1 MIKPI
6 SKVSSHRKKYKIKN
20 YKDLTFKA
28 KNLTVCQDKIDNGV
42 LLYNALVYI
51 PKATVVTQFF
61 SVDNKHFFINDQS
74 GVYMCQYGS
83 CSKVGEI
90 NSPIVSFL
98 PVKIYGQKEVLVA
111 DEFGAF
117 IIGQDERIANFPM
130 CKTLC
135 FHNGR
140 IFTAIDNTITF
151 FNQFDMENNSVSF
164 TVAGT
169 IALDKDAG
177 EIQGFMSNGENLYCI
192 CNNAI
197 FKITCADENINF
209 KVQRE
214 DIFGLDIKDKS
225 FASNFG
231 QCFFISCGKLYI
243 FDGNLKSKDMLLNNF
258 DFTIVNNAK
267 YNKNHYVLTAKDDEK
282 NKFCYIFD
290 LLTENESMI
299 YPNEDIIAGEKYI
312 VVDGVAKELFRGASL
327 QDKKFISNPIIM
339 ADGISTVCS
348 MSVEV
353 GSACTLKI
361 SGDFGN
367 KYYSLTSGFNDI
379 LVNLSSRSLKLEFTA
394 QNQNFFIDNLC
405 IVYKQRGE

>member
-1 MIKPI
+1 MIKPLT
-6 SKVSSHRKKYKIKN
+6 KVTSHRKKYKIKN
-20 YKDLTFKA
+20 YKDLTFKV
-28 KNLTVCQDKIDNGV
+28 KNLTVCQDKIDKGTCLNNV
-42 LLYNALVYI
+42 QLML
-51 PKATVVTQFF
+51 PKSQITQFF
-61 SVDNKHFFINDQS
+61 TVGNRHFVIDDQNNLYKCEKIS
-74 GVYMCQYGS
+74 NRKIRELNNLFVA
-83 CSKVGEI
+83 
-90 NSPIVSFL
+90 FL
-98 PVKIYGQKEVLVA
+98 EVKIDGQNEVLLA
-111 DEFGAF
+111 GDAESF
-117 IIGQDERIANFPM
+117 IVGRSENIPNFPM

-135 FHNGR
+135 FHKGR

-177 EIQGFMSNGENLYCI
+177 EIQGFMSNEESLYCVCKHSI
-192 CNNAI
+192 Y
-197 FKITCADENINF
+197 KIISADETINF
-209 KVQRE
+209 KLKRE
-214 DIFGLDIKDKS
+214 DVFGLDIKDKS

-231 QCFFISCGKLYI
+231 QCFFISCGKLCI
-243 FDGNLKSKDMLLNNF
+243 FDGNLKSKDILLTNF
-258 DFTIVNNAK
+258 DFNIDSNAK
-267 YNKNHYVLTAKDDEK
+267 FNKNHYLLTAQDDEK